1 MPGKIPERM
10 NAFTVVINIL
20 SKKFKFFFYKI
31 TNGTLENKEVF
42 QGFLR

>member
-1 MPGKIPERM
+1 M

-20 SKKFKFFFYKI
+20 SKKFNFFYKI

-42 QGFLR
+42 QGFLC